1 MTIKVVYTGA
11 SPR

>member
-11 SPR
+11 SPC